1 MNSDKKTKVVFDGV
15 GEVQHYELEHYLAR
29 LRADFMC
36 PKWARKC
43 AVSSEGFA
51 PAKVTYTQALNFV
64 REALV
69 VGLTTCPL
77 REVVDRAVTIGSV
90 KLSIGGAT
98 VHTKGDKIEL
108 TAVAGYFVPPN
119 RVVDVLDNWAADA
132 VSFQHTPLSKKEVGV
147 VDNAVTPAIEKSLCL
162 SEQNFNVGVP
172 DNWTSDAIDNADGL
186 LTMFQKPKLA
196 FNSAK
201 YAAEMSEKW
210 KVHGERVVVKAPPQI
225 QDKISRNVKGENVI
239 SIPCAV
245 LQPNLVPV
253 NELGFYK
260 DLTKHRDVRG
270 ADGNGRSRLTSGSY
284 LGSMSRALDQ
294 QLWQSIDI
302 LHMCIVLKRRSVY
315 FLARPNFNVV
325 NTLIANEI
333 DVHLQSHKHLGK
345 TKFKVFRTAPAA
357 FNNGLAYI
365 DGFFGITAPLVN
377 KKNIVVG
384 QLESEFDDLFDA
396 FMKLDGYAITHVY
409 LRDYHHKYLNYIFP
423 SVHVHAGHIMICNR
437 ELHKGDTFTIKG
449 LYARAAMAN
458 KYKTSFAVRRVPFIT
473 QDRLRPEFLS
483 NVGIVLGLPVDD
495 NNMEE
500 YGETVEEKLD
510 MSLSFEAPPLEFK
523 SKNVVV
529 APSISISV
537 IPITA
542 PENFAEYDADGKE
555 IKNED
560 VGDDGPEVTGDASS
574 DDADAPIVYEDC
586 VNLF

>member
-1 MNSDKKTKVVFDGV
+1 MNTDKKTKVVFDGV
-15 GEVQHYELEHYLAR
+15 EDVQQYELEHYLAR

-43 AVSSEGFA
+43 AVSSEGFV

-64 REALV
+64 RDALV

-77 REVVDRAVTIGSV
+77 REVVDRAATIGSV

-119 RVVDVLDNWAADA
+119 RVKDVLDNWVADA

-147 VDNAVTPAIEKSLCL
+147 VDNAVTTAIEKSLRL
-162 SEQNFNVGVP
+162 SEQSFNVGVP
-172 DNWTSDAIDNADGL
+172 GNWTSDAIDNADGL
-186 LTMFQKPKLA
+186 LAMFQKPKLA

-201 YAAEMSEKW
+201 YAANMSEHW
-210 KVHGERVVVKAPPQI
+210 KVHGERVVVKAPSQI
-225 QDKISRNVKGENVI
+225 QDKITHNVKGESVI
-239 SIPCAV
+239 AIPCAV

-253 NELGFYK
+253 DELGFYK
-260 DLTKHRDVRG
+260 DLTKHREVRG

-302 LHMCIVLKRRSVY
+302 LHMCTVLKRHSVY

-325 NTLIANEI
+325 NTLMANEI
-333 DVHLQSHKHLGK
+333 DVHVQSHKHLGK
-345 TKFKVFRTAPAA
+345 TKFKVFRTAPSA

-377 KKNIVVG
+377 KKSSVIG
-384 QLESEFDDLFDA
+384 QLESEFDDLFNA
-396 FMKLDGYAITHVY
+396 FVKLDGYAITHVY
-409 LRDYHHKYLNYIFP
+409 LRDYHCKYLTYIFP
-423 SVHVHAGHIMICNR
+423 SVHVHAGHVMICNR
-437 ELHKGDTFTIKG
+437 ELHKGDTFTIKN

-483 NVGIVLGLPVDD
+483 TTGIVLGLPVDD

-529 APSISISV
+529 TPSIAISV
-537 IPITA
+537 IPIA
-542 PENFAEYDADGKE
+542 ASENFADYDADGKE
-555 IKNED
+555 IKCE
-560 VGDDGPEVTGDASS
+560 
-574 DDADAPIVYEDC
+574 DDADTGVENTGGGDDDSDDPIVYEEGDI
-586 VNLF
+586 F